1 MVTLGS
7 VMLGLALVSALVSV
21 VALLWGRSLGSK
33 QGESITNVGYL
44 ATFVAMGSLTVAVL
58 ILVVAFFSP
67 DYKFYYVAQ
76 NHSTDVSSLAW
87 LYQLSGL
94 WAGREGS
101 FLFWAWVLSL
111 FSSWVAYRRLE
122 FTDALSN
129 MGLMVTNVV
138 LTLFT
143 AGMMFSEPNNPFKA
157 TPAAVLDPA
166 TGKLIGEATAWGMNP
181 LLQHWAMI
189 IHPPTLFIG
198 YAGLTIPFAFA
209 IAALIVNDSSKKWVE
224 IVDRITV
231 FAWLFLGL
239 GIGLGSIWAYVVLG
253 WGGYWAWDPVENA
266 SLLPWLTG
274 VGLLHSFTVYRRRD
288 GFKRWAVMLAA
299 FSFALVILGT
309 FITRSGIVQS
319 VHAFEADP
327 VSLWLFLSMIVGS
340 VVVAAIGLL
349 MRWQTFAGNDEFE
362 SLTSKEAAYYFNNVI
377 MLVAGLLVAYLTITS
392 ALPAWL
398 PFGGKSIPATTYDSV
413 ARPVGILYLLIL
425 AVCPILAWR
434 GTDLATFWK
443 RIKWPLV
450 GAAVLSALLLI
461 DYASTLRPI
470 YYKMV
475 SLAATGNEA
484 GVKIANAGPA
494 WYYNGLAIF
503 GLVVASLLIATQTSL
518 FIDGARKRAAAKGE
532 NFFSALG
539 SIFVNARTQSGGYLA
554 HIGMGIILIGLV
566 GSAMFVMDQT
576 FTVPVTPGSTFQVDQ
591 YKFTYQGDDSQTLAN
606 GNKQTNISLAVS
618 RGGKQLGTI
627 TPGVTDFTA
636 QAQTRLD
643 AKVLSEPL
651 RDIFVVFQG
660 SDGKNAT
667 INVKINP
674 LISFSW
680 GGFAL
685 LLLGTALAMW
695 PKKGARLVAAPV
707 VSAKKTPKP
716 VAPKSS
722 TKRPRPK
729 SAR

>member
-7 VMLGLALVSALVSV
+7 VMLGLALVSALVSIG
-21 VALLWGRSLGSK
+21 ALLWGNVLGPK

-44 ATFVAMGSLTVAVL
+44 ATFSAMGALTVSVL
-58 ILVVAFFSP
+58 LLVIAFFQP
-67 DYKFYYVAQ
+67 NYAFYYVAQ

-87 LYQLSGL
+87 LYKLSGL

-101 FLFWAWVLSL
+101 FLFWAWVLSI
-111 FSSWVAYRRLE
+111 FSSWVAYKRLE

-138 LTLFT
+138 LMLFT
-143 AGMMFSEPNNPFKA
+143 AGMMFSEPNNPFKT
-157 TPAAVLDPA
+157 TPASLIDPA
-166 TGKLIGEATAWGMNP
+166 TGKLLGEATAWGMNP

-224 IVDRITV
+224 IVDRITI
-231 FAWLFLGL
+231 FSWLFLGI
-239 GIGLGSIWAYVVLG
+239 GIGLGAIWAYVVLG

-274 VGLLHSFTVYRRRD
+274 VGLLHSFTVYRRRE
-288 GFKRWAVMLAA
+288 GFKRWTIMLAA

-327 VSLWLFLSMIVGS
+327 VSLWLFLSMIIGS
-340 VVVAAIGLL
+340 LAAASFGLL
-349 MRWQTFAGNDEFE
+349 VRWSTFEGNDEFE

-377 MLVAGLLVAYLTITS
+377 MLVAGVLVAYLTITS
-392 ALPAWL
+392 ALPGWL
-398 PFGGKSIPATTYDSV
+398 PFGGKSIPATTFDSV

-425 AVCPILAWR
+425 AVCPLLSWR
-434 GTDLATFWK
+434 GTDGPTFWK

-450 GAAVLSALLLI
+450 GALGLFALLMI
-461 DYASTLRPI
+461 DYVSTLRPI
-470 YYKMV
+470 YNTMV
-475 SLAATGNEA
+475 QLAGSGNEP
-484 GVKIANAGPA
+484 GIKIANAGPS
-494 WYYNGLAIF
+494 WYYNGLAVF
-503 GLVVASLLIATQTSL
+503 GLFVAALLIATQTSL

-539 SIFVNARTQSGGYLA
+539 AIFMNARTQSGGYLT

-566 GSAMFVMDQT
+566 GSAMFVLDQT
-576 FTVPVTPGSTFQVDQ
+576 YTVPVKEGSTFQVDQ
-591 YKFTYQGDDSQTLAN
+591 YTFTYRGSKQETLAN
-606 GNKQTNISLAVS
+606 GNNKTSITLAVS
-618 RGGKQLGTI
+618 RNGKPVGTI
-627 TPGVTDFTA
+627 SPGQTEFVT
-636 QAQTRLD
+636 QQQTRLD
-643 AKVLSEPL
+643 ARVLSEPL

-660 SDGKNAT
+660 VQNEEAT

-674 LISFSW
+674 LIWFSW
-680 GGFAL
+680 GGFIL
-685 LLLGTALAMW
+685 MLIGTALAMW
-695 PKKGARLVAAPV
+695 PKKSARLVVAPSRAAAKAAP
-707 VSAKKTPKP
+707 A
-716 VAPKSS
+716 APKRS
-722 TKRPRPK
+722 KPRPK
-729 SAR
+729 PASR

>member
-7 VMLGLALVSALVSV
+7 VMLGLAFVSALVSIA
-21 VALLWGRSLGSK
+21 ALLWGHSLGSK
-33 QGESITNVGYL
+33 QGEPITNVGYL
-44 ATFVAMGSLTVAVL
+44 ATFAAMGALSIAVL
-58 ILVVAFFSP
+58 ILVVAFFRP
-67 DYKFYYVAQ
+67 DYHFLYVAE

-138 LTLFT
+138 MTLFT
-143 AGMMFSEPNNPFKA
+143 AGMMFSQPNNPFKA
-157 TPAAVLDPA
+157 TPAEFLDPA
-166 TGKLIGEATAWGMNP
+166 TGALVGQAASWGMNP

-209 IAALIVNDSSKKWVE
+209 IAALIINDGSKKWVE

-231 FAWLFLGL
+231 FSWLFLGI

-288 GFKRWAVMLAA
+288 GFKRWAIMLSA
-299 FSFALVILGT
+299 FTFALVILGT

-327 VSLWLFLSMIVGS
+327 VSLWLFLSMILGS
-340 VVVAAIGLL
+340 VAVAAVGLM
-349 MRWQTFAGNDEFE
+349 MRWDSFAGNDEFE

-392 ALPAWL
+392 ALPSWL

-413 ARPVGILYLLIL
+413 ARPVGMLYLLIL

-434 GTDLATFWK
+434 GTDGATFWK
-443 RIKWPLV
+443 RIKWPLA
-450 GAAVLSALLLI
+450 GAAALSALLLV
-461 DYASTLRPI
+461 DYAQTLRPI

-484 GVKIANAGPA
+484 GVKIANAGPD

-503 GLVVASLLIATQTSL
+503 GLLVGSLLIATQTSL

-532 NFFSALG
+532 SFFSALG
-539 SIFVNARTQSGGYLA
+539 SIFMNARTQSGGYLA

-566 GSAMFVMDQT
+566 GSAMFVLDQT
-576 FTVPVTPGSTFQVDQ
+576 FTVPVKAGSTFQVDQ
-591 YKFTYQGDDSQTLAN
+591 YKFTYEGQDSVTLAN
-606 GNKQTNISLAVS
+606 GNTQLNVSLAVE
-618 RGGKQLGTI
+618 RDGKRIGTI
-627 TPGVTDFTA
+627 NPGMTDFTA
-636 QAQTRLD
+636 QQQTRLD
-643 AKVLSEPL
+643 ARVLSEPL

-660 SDGKNAT
+660 ADNDNAT

-680 GGFAL
+680 GGFAI
-685 LLLGTALAMW
+685 LLLGTALACW
-695 PKKGARLVAAPV
+695 PKKGARLVAAP
-707 VSAKKTPKP
+707 AATARKATPP
-716 VAPKSS
+716 APKSS
-722 TKRPRPK
+722 AKRPRPK